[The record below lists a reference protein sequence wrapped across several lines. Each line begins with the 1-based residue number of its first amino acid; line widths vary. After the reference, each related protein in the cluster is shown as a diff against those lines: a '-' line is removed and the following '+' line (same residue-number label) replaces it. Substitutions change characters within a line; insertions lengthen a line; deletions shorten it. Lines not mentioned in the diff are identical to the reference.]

1 MDRGS
6 PTVVRRPL
14 RLLRSTANAY
24 LEATPVVTGMNPRK
38 GTYMGIEDLAN
49 KAKDALGGEEAAGA
63 KIDQA
68 AEAIKGKVP
77 EQATGAVDAAAGA
90 AKKLVGGGEPAAAEG
105 GEPA

>member
-1 MDRGS
+1 M
-6 PTVVRRPL
+6 
-14 RLLRSTANAY
+14 
-24 LEATPVVTGMNPRK
+24 VTGMNPRK

-49 KAKDALGGEEAAGA
+49 QAKDALGGSEAAGE

-68 AEAIKGKVP
+68 AEAVKGKVP

-90 AKKLVGGGEPAAAEG
+90 AKKLVGGGEPAAPEAAPPEG